1 MRGGWGRSVIWESH
15 GLRPMKNDNA
25 CSLNGQIFEDEDS
38 LQNATESKTNYN
50 PVFEGVISPQYADLT
65 RAEEGRGRTPLA
77 LPFLWGRQCGG
88 AKEEGSLESDRR
100 RLTSGL
106 CTFKL

>member
-1 MRGGWGRSVIWESH
+1 MVCYATADNQNTLNGLLWQNGRLMRGGWGRSVIWESH

-50 PVFEGVISPQYADLT
+50 PVFEGVISP
-65 RAEEGRGRTPLA
+65 
-77 LPFLWGRQCGG
+77 
-88 AKEEGSLESDRR
+88 
-100 RLTSGL
+100 
-106 CTFKL
+106 